1 MEQSGQWAWACEDH
15 LHLPSKPIY
24 ALPGTPIRLTL
35 MPEAGRD
42 ASLLVRLPTGAPSWC
57 RQQRSAQVVPQRRRT
72 VMAHSTLAQRIR
84 LAMDKRDAAAP
95 QVLNGT
101 QETPFS
107 ASAPIELVLSAN
119 DRLRLSGNTAA
130 RHSCG
135 QAAES
140 NPRLLMLLHGSHK

>member
-57 RQQRSAQVVPQRRRT
+57 RQQRSTGCATARRRT

-84 LAMDKRDAAAP
+84 LATNEMPAAP

-107 ASAPIELVLSAN
+107 ASAPIELVLSAH
-119 DRLRLSGNTAA
+119 DRLRLSGNAA
-130 RHSCG
+130 GYTVVKQQSLILGC
-135 QAAES
+135 
-140 NPRLLMLLHGSHK
+140 